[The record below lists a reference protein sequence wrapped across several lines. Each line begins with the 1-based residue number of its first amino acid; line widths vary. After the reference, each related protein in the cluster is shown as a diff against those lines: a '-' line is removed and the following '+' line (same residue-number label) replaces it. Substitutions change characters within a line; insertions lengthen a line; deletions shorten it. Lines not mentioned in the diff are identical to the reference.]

1 MPEATFVLKE
11 PNSKEP
17 TLLYLFYYYN
27 STFLKFST
35 GWKIK
40 PKFWNADAQRARETR
55 QFESHGELN
64 TLLKNLNNEIADT
77 HRKLIN
83 DKIQVTPDRLKLALN
98 LFLQKD
104 KKNHTDIVNFA
115 EDWVET
121 IDRKKNTK
129 KQLKEAIRKL
139 KEFKQAAK
147 KRRHEQDSKFLK
159 N

>member
-1 MPEATFVLKE
+1 MPQATFVLKE

-40 PKFWNADAQRARETR
+40 PRFWNGDAQRARETR
-55 QFESHGELN
+55 QFEKHGELN
-64 TLLKNLNNEIADT
+64 TLLKNLSSEVADT

-83 DKIQVTPDRLKLALN
+83 DKIPVTNDRLKLALN
-98 LFLQKD
+98 QFLQKV
-104 KKNHTDIVNFA
+104 KNKDHFDIVSFA
-115 EDWVET
+115 ESWVET

-129 KQLKEAIRKL
+129 KQLKQAI
-139 KEFKQAAK
+139 
-147 KRRHEQDSKFLK
+147 
-159 N
+159 